1 MFTRSILAAFC
12 VALLAGSSVQAAGK
26 PAITKPKYD
35 PEAPVVYLFKGMEEK
50 KLEVKLIQKNS
61 KTGNLL
67 IENKTNETLTIG
79 MPDAFVGVHVL
90 NQIGGGL
97 GGGLGGGGGQQGG
110 GGGQTTGGG
119 GGGGLGGGLGGGGGQ
134 QGGGGQGFFS
144 IPPGKLV
151 RVPVNSVCLEHG
163 KPEPMSR
170 MKYQVM
176 PVEKVST
183 DPVLRQLL
191 RAVAVG
197 RVNKNAAQA
206 AAWHLANGKTWRELA
221 AMKIKRAGNLPSPP
235 LFSYNDLRQA
245 DMLVTMAKAKAEE
258 AEEKGETKPV
268 EKDAKPEIPLRGSR
282 AK

>member
-1 MFTRSILAAFC
+1 M
-12 VALLAGSSVQAAGK
+12 
-26 PAITKPKYD
+26 
-35 PEAPVVYLFKGMEEK
+35 
-50 KLEVKLIQKNS
+50 
-61 KTGNLL
+61 
-67 IENKTNETLTIG
+67 
-79 MPDAFVGVHVL
+79 
-90 NQIGGGL
+90 
-97 GGGLGGGGGQQGG
+97 
-110 GGGQTTGGG
+110 
-119 GGGGLGGGLGGGGGQ
+119 GQ
-134 QGGGGQGFFS
+134 QGGGGQGQGGFFS

-151 RVPVNSVCLEHG
+151 RIPVNSVCLEYG

-170 MKYQVM
+170 MKYQVV

-191 RAVAVG
+191 RVVATG

-221 AMKIKRAGNLPSPP
+221 AMKIKRAGNLPSPS

-245 DMLVTMAKAKAEE
+245 DMLVTMAKVKAKE

-268 EKDAKPEIPLRGSR
+268 DKDAKPEIPLRGSR

>member
-90 NQIGGGL
+90 NQI
-97 GGGLGGGGGQQGG
+97 
-110 GGGQTTGGG
+110 
-119 GGGGLGGGLGGGGGQ
+119 GGGLGGGLGGGGGQ

-245 DMLVTMAKAKAEE
+245 DMLVTMAKAKAKE

>member
-1 MFTRSILAAFC
+1 MFVRSTVLAAC
-12 VALLAGSSVQAAGK
+12 AALLVGSSVQAAGK

-35 PEAPVVYLFKGMEEK
+35 PNAPVVELFKGMEDK
-50 KLEVKLIQKNS
+50 KLDVTLIQKNS

-67 IENKTNETLTIG
+67 IENKTDETLTIDL
-79 MPDAFVGVHVL
+79 PDAFVGVHVL
-90 NQIGGGL
+90 NQFQQGGGGL
-97 GGGLGGGGGQQGG
+97 GQQGGGGGGQSTGGGGGGQQGG
-110 GGGQTTGGG
+110 GG
-119 GGGGLGGGLGGGGGQ
+119 LGQ

-170 MKYQVM
+170 MKYQVL

-183 DPVLRQLL
+183 DPVLYQLL
-191 RAVAVG
+191 RAVATG

-206 AAWHLANGKTWRELA
+206 AAWHLANGKSWRELA
-221 AMKIKRAGNLPSPP
+221 AMKFKRAGNLPSPP
-235 LFSYNDLRQA
+235 LFSYADLRQA
-245 DMLVTMAKAKAEE
+245 DRLVSMAKVKAKE
-258 AEEKGETKPV
+258 AEEKGETKPFD
-268 EKDAKPEIPLRGSR
+268 KDAKPEIPLRGSR

>member
-1 MFTRSILAAFC
+1 MFARSILAAFC

-35 PEAPVVYLFKGMEEK
+35 PEAPVVDLFKGMEEK

-67 IENKTNETLTIG
+67 IENKTKETLTIG

-90 NQIGGGL
+90 NQLGGFGQQGGGGL
-97 GGGLGGGGGQQGG
+97 GQQGGG

-119 GGGGLGGGLGGGGGQ
+119 GGQQGGGGLGQ

-151 RVPVNSVCLEHG
+151 RIPVNSVCLEHG

-183 DPVLRQLL
+183 DPILRQLL
-191 RAVAVG
+191 RAVATG
-197 RVNKNAAQA
+197 RVNKSAAQA

-245 DMLVTMAKAKAEE
+245 DMLVTMAKVKAKE

-268 EKDAKPEIPLRGSR
+268 DKDAKPEIPLRGSR

>member
-1 MFTRSILAAFC
+1 MFARSILAAFC

-35 PEAPVVYLFKGMEEK
+35 PEAPVVDLFKGMEEK

-67 IENKTNETLTIG
+67 IENKTKETLTIG

-90 NQIGGGL
+90 NQIGGFGQQ
-97 GGGLGGGGGQQGG
+97 GGGGGQQGGG

-119 GGGGLGGGLGGGGGQ
+119 GGGQQGGGLGQ

-170 MKYQVM
+170 MEYQVM

-221 AMKIKRAGNLPSPP
+221 AMEIKRAGNLPSPP

-245 DMLVTMAKAKAEE
+245 NILVTMAKAKAKE

-268 EKDAKPEIPLRGSR
+268 DKDTKPEIPLRGSR

>member
-1 MFTRSILAAFC
+1 
-12 VALLAGSSVQAAGK
+12 
-26 PAITKPKYD
+26 
-35 PEAPVVYLFKGMEEK
+35 
-50 KLEVKLIQKNS
+50 
-61 KTGNLL
+61 
-67 IENKTNETLTIG
+67 
-79 MPDAFVGVHVL
+79 
-90 NQIGGGL
+90 
-97 GGGLGGGGGQQGG
+97 
-110 GGGQTTGGG
+110 
-119 GGGGLGGGLGGGGGQ
+119 GGGGQ

-245 DMLVTMAKAKAEE
+245 DMLVTMAKAKAKAKAEE